1 MSEQVE
7 TLKDTES
14 EKIERF
20 EAEKDKKHDYKE
32 CIKCHKLGYGLKDY
46 SEYNKTGLISLYQV
60 HPYTLRVTNK
70 ITGEVRTEYGE
81 TRCYIGQGRPLTDM
95 DRGITEG
102 ERQIVSKL
110 TNQLSEIERVEPK
123 LLYQDKIISKEYE
136 DRLKARRNPILVICP
151 TCKREG
157 RFTYANKKANRYM
170 IRHPG
175 NERHYLPGDQADHIL
190 KGLGRGKETLDNI
203 RLTPPQLEI
212 PKKRGRGR
220 PRKSESVSTPTPIQS
235 QLEIPKKR
243 GRGRPR
249 KSSIKVEQKLESS
262 IEGRLEKWSNDC
274 NPDRTG
280 LPELALC
287 KHDKPSRWRLRFAP
301 HNKKDC
307 IAWLRLH
314 SEEPPINITY
324 FHSDRTGECSIR
336 LDRKQPLES
345 QLTPPQVK

>member
-60 HPYTLRVTNK
+60 HPYTFRVTNK

-110 TNQLSEIERVEPK
+110 TNQLSEIERIEPK

-151 TCKREG
+151 TCKSEG
-157 RFTYANKKANRYM
+157 RFTYAKKS
-170 IRHPG
+170 
-175 NERHYLPGDQADHIL
+175 
-190 KGLGRGKETLDNI
+190 K
-203 RLTPPQLEI
+203 
-212 PKKRGRGR
+212 
-220 PRKSESVSTPTPIQS
+220 
-235 QLEIPKKR
+235 
-243 GRGRPR
+243 
-249 KSSIKVEQKLESS
+249 
-262 IEGRLEKWSNDC
+262 
-274 NPDRTG
+274 
-280 LPELALC
+280 
-287 KHDKPSRWRLRFAP
+287 
-301 HNKKDC
+301 
-307 IAWLRLH
+307 
-314 SEEPPINITY
+314 
-324 FHSDRTGECSIR
+324 
-336 LDRKQPLES
+336 
-345 QLTPPQVK
+345 